1 MEFTKKSVAAFISWK
16 SWAVFIPLIFLES
29 IIVSWLIS
37 VIQLPRM
44 GAGGPLGPGPLLL
57 SGWALEGEPPPA
69 SGQSLETP
77 LGNGLVPPPEP
88 HLLIRSPV
96 HRPGCF
102 HPWAVVNDAAAG
114 TRRGWPCTRLLS
126 AWMAVCPALE
136 SPDRMVGLCDF
147 F

>member
-16 SWAVFIPLIFLES
+16 SWAVFIQLIFLES

-37 VIQLPRM
+37 GIQLPRM

-96 HRPGCF
+96 HTLG
-102 HPWAVVNDAAAG
+102 
-114 TRRGWPCTRLLS
+114 LS
-126 AWMAVCPALE
+126 
-136 SPDRMVGLCDF
+136 
-147 F
+147 